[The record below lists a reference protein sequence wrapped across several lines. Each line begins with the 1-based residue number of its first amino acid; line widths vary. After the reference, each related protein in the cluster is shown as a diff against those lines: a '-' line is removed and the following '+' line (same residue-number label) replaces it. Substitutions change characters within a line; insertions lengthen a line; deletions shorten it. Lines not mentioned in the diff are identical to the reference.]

1 MTYSTF
7 THGEHHMPARSIP
20 NLQNGIETPH
30 HIAHEYLTRSS
41 SQPAEIWH
49 RSNPHIKSVSDL
61 FGWAFALKFTS
72 EKLIKTISLHSASN
86 QSFSH
91 AATHKSTQTDSSF
104 DYEFLENLGKKSV
117 VRKQFLLGWFES
129 LVACKLFNE
138 RFKTFSQS
146 SLSIFCTLTKLSKA
160 SSKNDNDKVV
170 QLI

>member
-1 MTYSTF
+1 MATLSIEVRNAIQALQEMTYSTF

-61 FGWAFALKFTS
+61 FGWAFPLKFTS

-91 AATHKSTQTDSSF
+91 VTTHKSTQTDSSF
-104 DYEFLENLGKKSV
+104 DYEFLENLGKKNFV
-117 VRKQFLLGWFES
+117 WKHFFVGFFWKFDNIREN
-129 LVACKLFNE
+129 LFNE
-138 RFKTFSQS
+138 LSTFRKIS
-146 SLSIFCTLTKLSKA
+146 FRYFA
-160 SSKNDNDKVV
+160 P
-170 QLI
+170 